1 MHNYEFG
8 PTTGPGYHSDQ
19 TPGGSPRRY
28 SVLSLI
34 IIICAVAIVATL
46 GLGLAFWVLA
56 FLFHIAGFIV
66 KVALITA
73 AIAFVWRRVVHGRCR
88 HRV

>member
-8 PTTGPGYHSDQ
+8 STSGPGQYTDQ
-19 TPGGSPRRY
+19 TPGGAPRRY

-34 IIICAVAIVATL
+34 IIICGVAIVATL
-46 GLGLAFWVLA
+46 GLGLAFWVLG
-56 FLFHIAGFIV
+56 FLFHVAGLIV

-73 AIAFVWRRVVHGRCR
+73 AVAFVWRRVAHGRCR